1 MTNTFANAIARSI
14 ITDAKAEIKQAAARD
29 TLLRD
34 TLSAMLEVRESEGNA
49 FDTNRAFKAMGKEVR
64 QAIRDRFTAKVNA
77 EYARYTSREIGPA
90 IANNAFSD
98 PETRVMAVALRN
110 YTVRLSESKKLFTL
124 YAEGNPIALAFFD
137 GTLTATA
144 AFDTL
149 AEESKADNP
158 DNATDTPTDT
168 EGTDEPGNVDNPV
181 QGLIAMLTSVQQYGH
196 KHGLSTAE
204 VAKVMADFIK
214 SLEG

>member
-1 MTNTFANAIARSI
+1 MTNTFANSIARSI
-14 ITDAKAEIKQAAARD
+14 VTDAKAEIKQSTARD

-34 TLSAMLEVRESEGNA
+34 TLSAMLEVRDSEGKA

-77 EYARYTSREIGPA
+77 EYARYTTREVGPA
-90 IANNAFSD
+90 IANNTFSD
-98 PETRVMAVALRN
+98 PETRIMAVALRN

-124 YAEGNPIALAFFD
+124 YAEGNPVAIAFYD

-158 DNATDTPTDT
+158 DNATDTPTDA
-168 EGTDEPGNVDNPV
+168 EGTDEPGNEVNPV
-181 QGLIAMLTSVQQYGH
+181 QGLQAMLTSAVQYGR
-196 KHGLSTAE
+196 KNGLTAE
-204 VAKVMADFIK
+204 DIAKALHTVLE
-214 SLEG
+214 SL